1 METKW
6 YLIILVTIIVVAIV
20 LYLLLKKGQPNKA
33 LPTIEATK
41 PFDEKVFI
49 EKTIIKKNRKTR
61 KGETIQKPPPI
72 GKNKW
77 LHDREDFGKMEP
89 GISDN
94 TDSKYKHKRGSD

>member
-6 YLIILVTIIVVAIV
+6 YLIVAVTIFVVAII
-20 LYLLLKKGQPNKA
+20 LYLLLKTGQATKA
-33 LPTIEATK
+33 FTGIEATK

-77 LHDREDFGKMEP
+77 LHDREDFGKMEQ
-89 GISDN
+89 GVTEN
-94 TDSKYKHKRGSD
+94 AGSKYKHKTGSN

>member
-1 METKW
+1 MESKW
-6 YLIILVTIIVVAIV
+6 YLIILFIITVVAIV
-20 LYLLLKKGQPNKA
+20 LYLLLKTGQPTKA

-41 PFDEKVFI
+41 PLDEKFFF
-49 EKTIIKKNRKTR
+49 EKTVIKKNRKTR

-89 GISDN
+89 GITEN
-94 TDSKYKHKRGSD
+94 TGSKYKQKRV

>member
-6 YLIILVTIIVVAIV
+6 YFIIAVTITLVAIV
-20 LYLLLKKGQPNKA
+20 LYLLLKTGQPTKT
-33 LPTIEATK
+33 LPGIEATK
-41 PFDEKVFI
+41 PSDEKVFF
-49 EKTIIKKNRKTR
+49 EKTVLKKNRKTR

-89 GISDN
+89 GISEN
-94 TDSKYKHKRGSD
+94 AGSKYKHKTGSN